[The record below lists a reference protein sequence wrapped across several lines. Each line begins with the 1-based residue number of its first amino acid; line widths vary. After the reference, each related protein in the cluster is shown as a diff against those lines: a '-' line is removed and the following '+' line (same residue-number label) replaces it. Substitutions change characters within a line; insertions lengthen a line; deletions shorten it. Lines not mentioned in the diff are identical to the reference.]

1 MKPLGAMAAILLLA
15 ATQVVAATEA
25 PRLVLQIT
33 VDGLRG
39 DLLDRYA
46 ENFGKKGFNYLREK
60 GVVYSNAHYLHAN
73 TETIVGHTTL
83 ATGATPA
90 VHGMVGNVWYHADSG
105 ELGYNI
111 EDVDAPLIPTREE
124 KIEGV
129 QVDPAQKRA
138 RSSGR
143 SPRGILAPTFSD
155 TLQIATGGQAR
166 IFGISGKDRSAV
178 AMAGKTGTAY
188 WYSTNTGDFQSSAY
202 YMDKYPDWVNNWNG
216 QRRAEKLDRT
226 QWQLMLDGDRY
237 RPGRK
242 DDRPYEVDLKGY
254 SRTFPHPFGPADHP
268 LFFTRVLVSP
278 EGDRLLL
285 DFGKALI
292 EAEQIGQDE
301 VTDYLSMSFSAT
313 DAVNHF
319 FGPASLENE
328 DVVLQLDRTLAE
340 LFQFIDQRVGLKNT
354 LVVFSADHGMAE
366 MPEYATE
373 LGYDT
378 GRLYSDEVLALSR
391 EISSTLFGSEEL
403 VKDFF
408 RPYLYLDGDAINA
421 KKLDREDVATAIS
434 IELEKKQGIG
444 GAIPGLSITGANLSG
459 AAAAVQRN
467 HHPQRSGDIYIFQQ
481 PYWFMF
487 DRGAVAGMH
496 GSPWS
501 YDTHVP
507 IMFAGPGI
515 RSARVDRLVHPIDV
529 APTLSALLNMS
540 PPAAAEGTVLVEVV
554 NPTP

>member
-1 MKPLGAMAAILLLA
+1 MIRLPMLA
-15 ATQVVAATEA
+15 LISCLATGQALAES

-46 ENFGKKGFNYLREK
+46 ENFVKDGFNYLRNK

-111 EDVDAPLIPTREE
+111 EDADAPLLATREE
-124 KIEGV
+124 NIEGA
-129 QVDPAQKRA
+129 QVDPSQKRA

-155 TLQIATGGQAR
+155 TLAIATSGQAK
-166 IFGISGKDRSAV
+166 IFGISSKDRSAV

-188 WYSTNTGDFQSSAY
+188 WYSTNNGDFQTSTY
-202 YMDKYPDWVNNWNG
+202 YMEQYPEWVNNWNSLR
-216 QRRAEKLDRT
+216 QAEQLDGT
-226 QWQLMLDGDRY
+226 QWQLLLDAGKY
-237 RPGRK
+237 RPGRR

-254 SRTFPHPFGPADHP
+254 SRTFPHPFGAADHP
-268 LFFTRVLVSP
+268 LFFTRVLISP

-292 EAEQIGQDE
+292 EAEQVGQDE
-301 VTDYLSMSFSAT
+301 VTDYLSISFSAT

-328 DVVLQLDRTLAE
+328 DVVLQLDRTLAD
-340 LFQFIDQRVGLKNT
+340 LFQFIDQRVGLENT

-373 LGYDT
+373 LGYDA
-378 GRLYSDEVLALSR
+378 GRLYGDEVLTMAK
-391 EISSTLFGSEEL
+391 ETSTVLFGTDTL

-408 RPYLYLDGDAINA
+408 RPYLYLDGEAISTRGLDRNKVAQAIATELA
-421 KKLDREDVATAIS
+421 KK
-434 IELEKKQGIG
+434 KGIG
-444 GAIPGLSITGANLSG
+444 GAISSGSIARGNPTG
-459 AAAAVQRN
+459 AAAAVKHN
-467 HHPQRSGDIYIFQQ
+467 HHPQRSGDVYIFQQ

-487 DRGAVAGMH
+487 DRGAVAAMH
-496 GSPWS
+496 GSPWG

-507 IMFAGPGI
+507 LMFAGPSI
-515 RSARVDRLVHPIDV
+515 RAAQVRRLVHPIDV
-529 APTLSALLNMS
+529 APTLSALLNLS

-554 NPTP
+554 SPTP